1 MPERVPH
8 RRPRWRGLI
17 SLAAVVLATGAAA
30 ACGESLDG
38 GAACPALCPSQSE
51 SFRDTTIDAVALDT
65 SIQGFPTLGLS
76 AVLLLANR
84 PDTLVTSTVM
94 RFDLLATSYL
104 PNKTGALDSVTTV
117 DSVFLAVPLDT
128 SGRLGKQP
136 VTIEAYDV
144 DTTASD
150 TVSTVVRTLFRA
162 DRRIGSLTVVPTA
175 TGDSLRIPISRAF
188 MERKIAA
195 KSRVRVGLR
204 IAQGSGQLRVRAFQF
219 GAGAPTLRY
228 DPTTDTTY
236 SPVILNTNTAIA
248 NVPTDINLSY
258 QVYPITEVGSQP
270 LPAQTIAV
278 GGYPAYR
285 TYLRF
290 TVPARITDT
299 ATIVRAEL
307 VLTQRRSRF
316 GNAND
321 TVTIVPLVPTT
332 TGIVAD
338 LRRVL
343 DLSAEGALAA
353 VDTARMVPSDSGQR
367 TLNVLA
373 LARTW
378 RTLPANVPRALAFRI
393 GLEGAQPA
401 ELRFFSSEAPAAV
414 RPKLRI
420 TYLPRSEF
428 ALP

>member
-8 RRPRWRGLI
+8 RRSRWRGLL
-17 SLAAVVLATGAAA
+17 SLATVLVVTGAAA
-30 ACGESLDG
+30 ACSESLDG

-51 SFRDTTIDAVALDT
+51 AFRDTTIDAVALDT

-76 AVLLLANR
+76 AVLLVANR
-84 PDTLVTSTVM
+84 PDTLVTHTVM
-94 RFDLLATSYL
+94 RFDVLATSFI
-104 PNKTGALDSVTTV
+104 PNKTGAIDSVTTV

-128 SGRLGKQP
+128 TGRLGSNP

-150 TVSTVVRTLFRA
+150 TVSTVVRSLFRP
-162 DRRIGSLTVVPTA
+162 DRRIGALTVVPTA
-175 TGDSLRIPISRAF
+175 TGDSLRIPISKAF

-204 IAQGSGQLRVRAFQF
+204 IAQGNGQIRVRAFQF

-236 SPVILNTNTAIA
+236 SPVILNTNTSIA

-258 QVYPITEVGSQP
+258 QVYPITDVGSP
-270 LPAQTIAV
+270 VLPPQTLAV

-332 TGIVAD
+332 TGVVAD

-378 RTLPANVPRALAFRI
+378 RTLPTNVPRALAFRI

-401 ELRFFSSEAPAAV
+401 ELRFFSSEAPSAL